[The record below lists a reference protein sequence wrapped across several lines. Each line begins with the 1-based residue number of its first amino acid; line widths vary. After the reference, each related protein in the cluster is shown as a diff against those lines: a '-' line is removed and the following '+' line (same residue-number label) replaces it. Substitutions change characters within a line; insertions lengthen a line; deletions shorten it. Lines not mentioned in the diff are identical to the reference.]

1 MINYIID
8 KNRFSIAFYSQ
19 KYLKISNARISIA
32 NDQCYSYTNPI
43 DSYQNLHHRIS
54 SERHKRGCTRFR
66 VRSGRALNIQPLSI
80 PAHPFLPE
88 PIFALSVSSLSS
100 LSFHSYRARV
110 LKHALQ
116 RRREGLNSPFRYYPV
131 MWEYNVSRFKGKNS
145 DHLRH
150 PSVVAIPLFVQRQVG
165 KAWKG
170 ALRTGGANLVN
181 GGAV

>member
-54 SERHKRGCTRFR
+54 SQRHKRGCTRFR

-80 PAHPFLPE
+80 PAHPFLPAHLRPVRFLPLE
-88 PIFALSVSSLSS
+88 PFLP
-100 LSFHSYRARV
+100 F
-110 LKHALQ
+110 LQ
-116 RRREGLNSPFRYYPV
+116 GA
-131 MWEYNVSRFKGKNS
+131 RFKTRITEEERGVELSLHVLSRN
-145 DHLRH
+145 
-150 PSVVAIPLFVQRQVG
+150 VGIQCMVQCTV
-165 KAWKG
+165 
-170 ALRTGGANLVN
+170 
-181 GGAV
+181 

>member
-100 LSFHSYRARV
+100 LSFHPYRARV

-150 PSVVAIPLFVQRQVG
+150 PSVVAIPLFVPRI
-165 KAWKG
+165 AE
-170 ALRTGGANLVN
+170 TGGKSVKGCTAYR
-181 GGAV
+181 GREPG

>member
-1 MINYIID
+1 MLLLYKPHRLLSEPPPPYFIRTTQ
-8 KNRFSIAFYSQ
+8 KGMHKVQSQ
-19 KYLKISNARISIA
+19 VGS
-32 NDQCYSYTNPI
+32 
-43 DSYQNLHHRIS
+43 
-54 SERHKRGCTRFR
+54 
-66 VRSGRALNIQPLSI
+66 ALNIQPLSI

-165 KAWKG
+165 KA
-170 ALRTGGANLVN
+170 
-181 GGAV
+181 